1 MSWQITS
8 HTNTRTHWIA
18 ARLSEVS
25 PRLATAVTKE
35 AQFWQHLKNSQAV
48 LDRVTTFP
56 ACFPEA
62 RHVCTLSETFSVKRH
77 AIKKFSVNNLNIF
90 LCCDALPYTFT
101 INVRMRLKS
110 LCLTTAQS
118 DSRCLPKNWQRHGQE
133 PTWTRK
139 IQSQTV
145 NWWNSIVV

>member
-8 HTNTRTHWIA
+8 HTNTRTVVVA

-101 INVRMRLKS
+101 INVRMRLRVSASPQPNRIHVASQKTGNGTARSPLERVKS
-110 LCLTTAQS
+110 KVKQS
-118 DSRCLPKNWQRHGQE
+118 IDE
-133 PTWTRK
+133 
-139 IQSQTV
+139 
-145 NWWNSIVV
+145 IV